1 MTARPIDLP
10 RARRALAELDRIA
23 AEHPEIRHRGKPWGE
38 NMNQLQEIIMTPSK
52 QRDEKYRAKQ
62 RERGLKPVTVYL
74 TPPAQAVLNKLQ
86 SEQPDANMGDIISNA
101 LLRMRDRQP

>member
-1 MTARPIDLP
+1 M
-10 RARRALAELDRIA
+10 
-23 AEHPEIRHRGKPWGE
+23 GE

-52 QRDEKYRAKQ
+52 QRVEKYRAKQ